1 MMKVT
6 QNTVASMAYILGTSI
21 YFMSNFTDAGNSR
34 NLTIVVFLILTAI
47 GFTIEKYM

>member
-1 MMKVT
+1 MIKVT

-34 NLTIVVFLILTAI
+34 TLTTSVFLILTAI